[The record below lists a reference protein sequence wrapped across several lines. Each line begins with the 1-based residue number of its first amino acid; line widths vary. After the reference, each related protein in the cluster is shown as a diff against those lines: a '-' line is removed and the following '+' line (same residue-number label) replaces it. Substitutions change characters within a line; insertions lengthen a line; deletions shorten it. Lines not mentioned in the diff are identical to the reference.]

1 MPKQS
6 KITININNNI
16 LMTSQSC
23 LYSSVKLQ
31 KRRNYN
37 ERAHASV
44 HACEYRDNALP
55 PRVLT
60 YFFSVFCIIL
70 TNISN
75 VKITQVRHCCANCP
89 WFDSTRRHYFI
100 LFYFPA
106 ISFSV
111 YSLSKN
117 ATSDIFCY

>member
-1 MPKQS
+1 
-6 KITININNNI
+6 
-16 LMTSQSC
+16 MTSQSC

-44 HACEYRDNALP
+44 HAYEYRDNALP

-75 VKITQVRHCCANCP
+75 VKITQVRHCCANRP
-89 WFDSTRRHYFI
+89 WFDSTLRHYFI
-100 LFYFPA
+100 LFSSYILFCLFF
-106 ISFSV
+106 IEKLRHILQLK
-111 YSLSKN
+111 YYIII
-117 ATSDIFCY
+117 AT